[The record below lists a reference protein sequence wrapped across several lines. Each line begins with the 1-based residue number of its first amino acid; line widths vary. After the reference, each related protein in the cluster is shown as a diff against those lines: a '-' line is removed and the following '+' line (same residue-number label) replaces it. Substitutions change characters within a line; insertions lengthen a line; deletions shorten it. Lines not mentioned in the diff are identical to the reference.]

1 VGSTLKYHYSSIL
14 IRLGFIRNSFGRFF
28 VLMEKVQSFLFE
40 VEKFSGKNN
49 FELWKLKMRDLLVQ
63 QGLQKVL
70 EGKTKKPT
78 RMIDEDWEDL
88 NARALSTI
96 RLCLADE
103 VLVNITREE
112 TKTSLWNRLESLY
125 MTKSL
130 MNKILFNRLLYSLQ
144 MKEGTKITDHLNV
157 FNTLIF
163 QLSSIQVK
171 YEDEDKEVKLLCSL
185 LESWD
190 HLVTS
195 IWFSTKDTIDYDTF
209 VGVMLSEEMRR
220 RSSKETSTTK

>member
-1 VGSTLKYHYSSIL
+1 LGSTLKYHYSSIL
-14 IRLGFIRNSFGRFF
+14 RRLGFIRNSFGRFF

-96 RLCLADE
+96 CLCLGDE
-103 VLVNITREE
+103 VLVNITGEE
-112 TKTSLWNRLESLY
+112 TKTSLWNKLESLY

-130 MNKILFNRLLYSLQ
+130 TNKIFFNRFLYSLQ

-157 FNTLIF
+157 FNTLVF

-185 LESWD
+185 LESWG
-190 HLVTS
+190 HLFTS
-195 IWFSTKDTIDYDTF
+195 ICFSTKDTIDYDTF